1 MNIAIVLSGSGVYDG
16 AEIHETTMTMLALHQ
31 EGASYQCFAPDVDQM
46 HVINHYSGKEMNES
60 RNVLVEAAR
69 IARGEIKPL
78 DELEMKDYDAII
90 FPGGFGAAKN
100 LSTFATDGPDCKV
113 DTEVERVIKEAH
125 EQKKPIGALCISPV
139 FVAKVINGVE
149 VTIGSDA
156 ETSKAITEMGGEHKE
171 TTHGEVI
178 VDEKNKVYTSP
189 CYMLDA
195 NIGQIYEGASA
206 VVKKIISHL

>member
-1 MNIAIVLSGSGVYDG
+1 MNIAIVLSGNGVYDG
-16 AEIHETTMTMLALHQ
+16 AEIHETTMTMLAIHQ
-31 EGASYQCFAPDVDQM
+31 EGSTYQCFAPDVDQM

-100 LSTFATDGPDCKV
+100 LCTFATDGPDCKV
-113 DTEVERVIKEAH
+113 DVEVERVIKEAH
-125 EQKKPIGALCISPV
+125 GQKKPIGALCISPV
-139 FVAKVINGVE
+139 FVTQVLKDVE

-156 ETSKAITEMGGEHKE
+156 GTIKAINAMGGKHKE

-178 VDEKNKVYTSP
+178 VDEKNMVYTSP
-189 CYMLDA
+189 CYMLDS
-195 NIGQIYEGASA
+195 NIGQIYDGASS
-206 VVKKIISHL
+206 VVKKIINA